1 MDQAANRAKGVAAAL
16 LTPVLMGMAPIFGK
30 LALRSGVDPYTL
42 TALRTCL
49 AALALWVIFAL
60 FYRRYLYIFPAGL
73 IGTVAVGAI
82 NGLGSLLYYNG
93 LLLLDNASLAQLLN
107 MLYVVF
113 VMLLTRFY
121 GHQISK
127 LSLLRIALA
136 LTAVYLL
143 VAPTEGYARPP
154 LHWAGVG
161 LLIGAAFAYALHAF
175 LSQRVMYEM
184 PAPTMALYALTWM
197 GATVLLARLVYGVLF
212 PLRWEPVVPD
222 GWWFVM
228 GLTLVT
234 AVGRVTLFAGV
245 RTLGSLQTLL
255 LNVGE
260 LGVTLLAAFMW
271 LGERMTPIQ
280 WVGMAVL
287 VLSMMLSRWDGQV
300 RDDVYRPLPH
310 PVPFGGLPRDR
321 GPLKPN
327 AFSTVS
333 RVYRRRPGTG
343 SDGQK

>member
-1 MDQAANRAKGVAAAL
+1 MAQAENRARGMAAAL
-16 LTPVLMGMAPIFGK
+16 LTPVMMGMAPIFGK

-49 AALALWVIFAL
+49 AALALWVVFAL
-60 FYRRYLYIFPAGL
+60 FYRRYIYIFPAGL
-73 IGTVAVGAI
+73 IGTIAVGAI

-107 MLYVVF
+107 MLYVLF
-113 VMLLTRFY
+113 VMVLTRVY
-121 GHQISK
+121 GHQVSK
-127 LSLLRIALA
+127 LSLLRVGLA
-136 LTAVYLL
+136 LVAVYLL
-143 VAPTEGYARPP
+143 VAYGQEYSRPP

-161 LLIGAAFAYALHAF
+161 LLIGAAFAYALHAY

-197 GATVLLARLVYGVLF
+197 GTTVLLARLVYGALF
-212 PLRWEPVVPD
+212 PLRWEPAVPS
-222 GWWFVM
+222 GWWFVA
-228 GLTLVT
+228 GLTVVT
-234 AVGRVTLFAGV
+234 ALGRVTLFAGV
-245 RTLGSLQTLL
+245 RNLGSLQTLL

-260 LGVTLLAAFMW
+260 LGVTLLAAFVW

-280 WVGMAVL
+280 WAGMGVL

-333 RVYRRRPGTG
+333 RVYRRRPGAG
-343 SDGQK
+343 PSGEK